1 MKAPP
6 EYYFTPCVPGKGVL
20 VNGQYYRTNF
30 GRSTLEMMVN
40 DGAFGDSEDTTDRLA
55 EVEAE
60 SENQQ
65 AQIDRLQNRIFE
77 LVTQLKEAKI
87 TPCDPGR
94 DSELGDLEGMED
106 GDEEGKR
113 SNG

>member
-1 MKAPP
+1 MAALPP
-6 EYYFTPCVPGKGVL
+6 PDYYIPTLPG
-20 VNGQYYRTNF
+20 NGILINWQFYRLKYSSGTH
-30 GRSTLEMMVN
+30 EMMVN
-40 DGAFGDSEDTTDRLA
+40 DGAFEDSEDTTDRLA

-106 GDEEGKR
+106 GDE
-113 SNG
+113 